1 MEALTKLG
9 IDWRLLV
16 AQLINF
22 AILFWILRKFLYR
35 PILDVLEKRKTTIEK
50 GFENAKA
57 AEHALHRAEKDAN
70 ALVQKAK
77 QEAAHIIQQ
86 AQKTAQQERQET
98 SQKAKDEVHRIIYEA
113 REKILAERQDML
125 EGVQKELVSVV
136 IEATRAVLKGVSDKK
151 ISAELAKVAI
161 EEVKK

>member
-1 MEALTKLG
+1 MEVFAKLG

-22 AILFWILRKFLYR
+22 AILFWVLRRFLYK

-50 GFENAKA
+50 GFEDAKT
-57 AEHALHRAEKDAN
+57 AEHTLSRAEKDAN
-70 ALVQKAK
+70 SLIQKAK
-77 QEAAHIIQQ
+77 NEASNIVDQ

-98 SQKAKDEVHRIIYEA
+98 VKKAKDEVHRIIYEA

-125 EGVQKELVSVV
+125 EGVRQELVGVV
-136 IEATRAVLKGVSDKK
+136 VEATGAVLRGVSDKK
-151 ISAELAKVAI
+151 ISTELAKKAI
-161 EEVKK
+161 EAAGN